1 MPTWS
6 GILDELSKIKDDPTA
21 FDTIRRTYLS
31 KLYELTG
38 RNVIVYATKW
48 TQGDAPPGMTSIT
61 NEDLSG
67 LMEVV
72 HGLTGPN
79 LDLILHSPG
88 GSPSAAEALVK
99 YLRSKFDHIRVVVPQ
114 MAMSAATMMACSADA
129 IVMGK
134 HSFLGPIDPQFL
146 LPTGVGETRRFVPAQ
161 TILDEFNRA
170 VQECSDPKKVGAWMW
185 KIQQYGPGLLVECEN
200 AISLSKRLVNDWL
213 ANYMFK
219 GEADAIRKAE
229 KIGEWLGSHGEFKT
243 HSRPLSRDVLAL
255 QGLKIENLEAKQP
268 EQDAFLSVFHTYM
281 HTFNGTGAVKIM
293 ENQLGKAYLKQVRP
307 VQVPVMMPMQIP
319 GMPMPQPPMGIP
331 IGEPTP
337 QPDGGPKKPGTKK
350 KARRKKTSSRRK

>member
-6 GILDELSKIKDDPTA
+6 GILEELTQLGDDPNK
-21 FDTIRRTYLS
+21 FDTIRRKYLS
-31 KLYELTG
+31 HLYALPNRRG

-72 HGLTGPN
+72 HGLTGPD

-88 GSPSAAEALVK
+88 GSPAAAEALVK
-99 YLRSKFDHIRVVVPQ
+99 YLRSKFAHIRVIVPQ
-114 MAMSAATMMACSADA
+114 MAMSAATMIACSADS

-146 LPTGVGETRRFVPAQ
+146 LPTGIGESRRFVPADV
-161 TILDEFNRA
+161 IKREFDQA

-200 AISLSKRLVNDWL
+200 AITLSKLLVKDWL
-213 ANYMFK
+213 AAYMFK
-219 GEADAIRKAE
+219 GDTDATTKAE
-229 KIGEWLGSHGEFKT
+229 RIGEWLGNHDAFKT
-243 HSRPLSRDVLAL
+243 HSRPLDRDVLDA
-255 QGLKIENLEAKQP
+255 QGLKIEHMEADQA
-268 EQDAFLSVFHTYM
+268 EQDAYLSVFHTYM
-281 HTFNGTGAVKIM
+281 HTFNSTGAVKII
-293 ENQLGKAYLKQVRP
+293 ENHLGKAYLKQFQQMKFIP
-307 VQVPVMMPMQIP
+307 MPGQP
-319 GMPMPQPPMGIP
+319 GLLGPAPILLPTAQPQAPQPPSKKDRAKGKS
-331 IGEPTP
+331 GK
-337 QPDGGPKKPGTKK
+337 PK
-350 KARRKKTSSRRK
+350 RK